1 MSRKFLVIGDP
12 HAHPD
17 FHNDRAD
24 WLAQLIID
32 EQPDVVVNIGDA
44 ADMPSL
50 SSYDKG
56 KRAFHGRSYRADIEA
71 HLDFQERMWAP
82 VKARKKKLPY
92 RVVLEGNHE
101 HRIER
106 ALDLSPELTGT
117 IGFNDY
123 DFSSYYNEVVRYD
136 GGTPG
141 VIKMDGILFAHYFIT
156 GVSGRP
162 IGGERPAH
170 MLVDKTGTS
179 CVAGHLHT
187 LDYAT
192 RTNVAGITRSGLIV
206 GCYQDYVNDWAG
218 KIGNLWRPGIAILN
232 DVENGSFDFE
242 WVGLERIK
250 RAYGTVR

>member
-1 MSRKFLVIGDP
+1 MGKKFLIIPDQ
-12 HAHPD
+12 HSHPD
-17 FHNDRAD
+17 FNNDRAD
-24 WLAQLIID
+24 YLANLIID
-32 EQPDVVVNIGDA
+32 TRPDVVVNLGDA

-56 KRAFHGRSYRADIEA
+56 KRDFHGRSYRNDINA
-71 HLDFQERMWAP
+71 HLDFQSRMWEP
-82 VKARKKKLPY
+82 VRARKKKLPY

-123 DFSSYYNEVVRYD
+123 QFSEYYDDVVRYN
-136 GGTPG
+136 GSTPG
-141 VIKMDGILFAHYFIT
+141 VIELDGILFAHYFIT

-170 MLVDKTGTS
+170 MLLDKTGTS

-187 LDYAT
+187 FDYAT
-192 RTNVAGITRSGLIV
+192 RTNINGHVRNGLIA
-206 GCYQDYVNDWAG
+206 GCYQDYDAPWAG
-218 KIGNLWRPGIAILN
+218 AINHLWRSGVCILN
-232 DVENGSFDFE
+232 NVENGDYDLQWISLKALKE
-242 WVGLERIK
+242 E
-250 RAYGTVR
+250 YGNK

>member
-1 MSRKFLVIGDP
+1 MSGKKYIIIPDQ

-17 FHNDRAD
+17 FPQVRAD
-24 WLAQLIID
+24 YLAGLIID
-32 EQPDVVVNIGDA
+32 ERPDVVVNIGDA

-56 KRAFHGRSYRADIEA
+56 KREFAGRSYKRDINA
-71 HLDFQERMWAP
+71 HLEFQARMWEP
-82 VKARKKKLPY
+82 VKARKKKMPE
-92 RVVLEGNHE
+92 RIILEGNHE

-106 ALDLSPELTGT
+106 ALDLSPELSGT

-123 DFSSYYNEVVRYD
+123 QFDEYYDTVVRYV

-141 VIKMDGILFAHYFIT
+141 VYESDGILFAHYFIT

-162 IGGERPAH
+162 ISGERPAH
-170 MLVDKTGTS
+170 MLIDKTGTS

-192 RTNVAGITRSGLIV
+192 RTNVAGRTRSGLIV
-206 GCYQDYVNDWAG
+206 GCYQDYESPWAG
-218 KIGNLWRPGIAILN
+218 EINKLWRPGVAILHG
-232 DVENGSFDFE
+232 VENGNFDFE
-242 WVGLERIK
+242 WVGINRLKE
-250 RAYGTVR
+250 AYSN

>member
-1 MSRKFLVIGDP
+1 MEPKTYIVIGDQ

-24 WLAQLIID
+24 WLSNLIID
-32 EQPDVVVNIGDA
+32 VKPDVVVNIGDA
-44 ADMPSL
+44 ADMSSL

-56 KRAFHGRSYRADIEA
+56 KRDFHGRSYKKDINS
-71 HLDFQERMWAP
+71 HLDFQSRVWEP

-101 HRIER
+101 HRVER

-123 DFSSYYNEVVRYD
+123 AFGDFYDEVVRYE
-136 GGTPG
+136 GSTPG
-141 VIKMDGILFAHYFIT
+141 VKELDGILFAHYFIT

-170 MLVDKTGTS
+170 MLIDKTGTS
-179 CVAGHLHT
+179 CIAGHLHT

-192 RTNVAGITRSGLIV
+192 RTNVAGRTRNGLVV
-206 GCYQDYVNDWAG
+206 GCYQDYPSGWAG
-218 KIGNLWRPGIAILN
+218 EINKIWRPGIAILR
-232 DVENGSFDFE
+232 DVEKGNFDFQ
-242 WVGLERIK
+242 WVSLQALK
-250 RAYGTVR
+250 REYGA